1 MKKLLENWKLTVS
14 VVGGALVLG
23 SAYGTCTVDPN
34 EEAIKEVVE
43 EKVLDKA
50 SETKAPE
57 ESAKAEEPKEAI
69 KTEEP
74 TTEAE

>member
-1 MKKLLENWKLTVS
+1 MKKLLENWKLSVS
-14 VVGGALVLG
+14 VVGGALVL
-23 SAYGTCTVDPN
+23 SSVYGTCTVDPN

-57 ESAKAEEPKEAI
+57 EPAKTEEAKEAVKPEEPK
-69 KTEEP
+69 
-74 TTEAE
+74 TEAE